1 MPDPKPGGSGVRAFP
16 MAVALAWMLAL
27 YLVATLPAQA
37 PPPSLPPAATGWIS
51 WSLLNNILHVPAY
64 LLLAWV
70 LYFCVNGKTGPRM
83 AVVVA
88 VMIAAAYGGLM
99 ELMQISVPGRYAS
112 LTDMALNTIGATAG
126 AVLAARRAIRTA

>member
-1 MPDPKPGGSGVRAFP
+1 MPDMKRGGSGIRPFP
-16 MAVALAWMLAL
+16 VAIALALMFAL
-27 YLVATLPAQA
+27 YLVATLPAQT

-70 LYFCVNGKTGPRM
+70 LYFCVNGKASPTA
-83 AVVVA
+83 AVLIA
-88 VMIAAAYGGLM
+88 VMIATAYGGLM

-112 LTDMALNTIGATAG
+112 LGDMVLNALGATAG
-126 AVLAARRAIRTA
+126 AMLAARRALRTA